1 MTSQAPAA
9 IAKQASD
16 GSAPSTPQQSLPA
29 GGPDPNYFDWKE
41 AWHPLFYIKD
51 LNKTAPNRFTLLDQ
65 DLVIW
70 WEASTQQWRCFHDQC
85 PHRLAPLSEGR
96 INSQGQ
102 LECPYHGWS
111 FSGEGDCEHIP
122 QQVEG
127 AKAETSRRAC
137 AKSLPVALHQD
148 MLFAYAG
155 KPENAAN
162 VAVPSVSPVEDQ
174 DPNWV
179 ILDTFR
185 DIPYDALTLMENVLD
200 PSHLPYTHHESVGN
214 RSNAG
219 PVELDLLEQSKSG
232 FTGIWLE
239 GPRQG
244 KLGTQNTSF
253 VAPNL
258 MWHDLTSKQFGRTLT
273 VVYATPTTKGHCRL
287 FARFP
292 FKFSSKVPAFFI
304 KNTPRWFSHIG
315 QNAILEDDQI
325 FLHWQER
332 YLEAAGGSQN
342 IDKAFYLPTKADTFV
357 SALRYWVNQYDAD
370 PFPGQTL
377 TPGIADKVVLMN
389 RYQSHVQHCS
399 SCAPALKNLKRIRL
413 GVAGLALL
421 SWATAT
427 LTAPLG
433 LAGGIAIAGVI
444 TALLGSAAWFGL
456 GQLEQRF
463 YHGRLVP
470 PRNQPEKTA
479 KS

>member
-9 IAKQASD
+9 I
-16 GSAPSTPQQSLPA
+16 APSTPQQSLPA
-29 GGPDPNYFDWKE
+29 GGPDPNKFDWKE

-51 LNKTAPNRFTLLDQ
+51 LKKAEPNRFTLLDQ

-70 WEASTQQWRCFHDQC
+70 WEASTQQWRCFQDQC

-111 FSGEGDCEHIP
+111 FSGEGNCEHIP
-122 QQVEG
+122 QQVDG
-127 AKAETSRRAC
+127 SKAETSRRAC

-148 MLFAYAG
+148 MLFVYGG
-155 KPENAAN
+155 KPENAAK
-162 VAVPSVSPVEDQ
+162 VEVPSVGPIEDQ
-174 DPNWV
+174 DPSWV
-179 ILDTFR
+179 IIDTFR
-185 DIPYDALTLMENVLD
+185 DVPYDALTLLENVLD

-214 RSNAG
+214 RSYAG
-219 PVELDLLEQSKSG
+219 PVQLDLLEQSKSG

-258 MWHDLTSKQFGRTLT
+258 MWHDLTSKKFGRTLT
-273 VVYATPTTKGHCRL
+273 VVYATPIGKGRCRL

-292 FKFSSKVPAFFI
+292 FKFSSKVPAFVI
-304 KNTPRWFSHIG
+304 KNAPRWFSHIG
-315 QNAILEDDQI
+315 QNAVLEDDQI

-357 SALRYWVNQYDAD
+357 SALRNWVNQYDAET
-370 PFPGQTL
+370 FPGQTL
-377 TPGIADKVVLMN
+377 TPGIEDKVVLMD

-399 SCAPALKNLKRIRL
+399 SCAPALKNLKLVRL
-413 GVAGLALL
+413 GAAAIALL

-427 LTAPLG
+427 LATSLG
-433 LAGGIAIAGVI
+433 LASGLAITGVI
-444 TALLGSAAWFGL
+444 LALLGSIAWYGL

-470 PRNQPEKTA
+470 PRNFPEKFKQA
-479 KS
+479 K